1 MRRKWSKPGPAG
13 LSKAAVAGWLGA
25 GLVGGLVAVLLLK
38 WDATHPRPPTLV
50 RVTVYNSD
58 DCECC
63 LKWVSHLRENGF
75 DVRVEEH
82 HKGLERVNA
91 LMGIPKPLAAC
102 HTAIVGSY
110 VLTGHVPANDIRR
123 LLAERPKARGLAVP
137 GMPVGSPGMEQGDR
151 REPYEVLLF
160 KPGEST
166 QVWNAYGRD
175 SQHGKSS
182 AN

>member
-1 MRRKWSKPGPAG
+1 MRRKRSPAG

-38 WDATHPRPPTLV
+38 WDATHPRPPTPV

-137 GMPVGSPGMEQGDR
+137 GMPVGSPGMAQGDR